1 MRDQLLRDYRR
12 RHRAHEWM
20 KIILIAGIGV
30 ILTGNAFLQ
39 MDGGRGPL
47 TALIMQPIQTVMS
60 LMTAT
65 TESSKAAREQPFT
78 ANSNIE

>member
-1 MRDQLLRDYRR
+1 MRDQLLRDYRK

-20 KIILIAGIGV
+20 KIILIVGIGV

-47 TALIMQPIQTVMS
+47 TGLLVQPVQTVLS
-60 LMTAT
+60 LMTTDSTKPVRDQPYAGN
-65 TESSKAAREQPFT
+65 TE
-78 ANSNIE
+78 